1 MATRSSVFL
10 TSFNCP
16 IKAVKPFFDVDV
28 SDELFDETI
37 PSLGVAGY
45 NTPAYLCPAGL
56 KRMALEFRKF
66 PEQYKTNI
74 DFLKFQNEP
83 FRSGVEFLEKEYNNG
98 AEKFFLD

>member
-1 MATRSSVFL
+1 MS
-10 TSFNCP
+10 N
-16 IKAVKPFFDVDV
+16 KAVKPFFDVDV